1 MCWYISEKLNF
12 FCSLFIKWYRVSG
25 WSFFVKYFFFI
36 LNFFSHNEY
45 IQRVYFFNI
54 NRFYVIYMLS
64 YLTTCETDTI
74 KHTEILFHVVIH
86 MILYN
91 ISIVCFKFINKLISI
106 YFKIWN
112 INIFFELYNVRIDS
126 IFLIMFD
133 VINLKWTYAASDIHL
148 LTCIIDFDSQVI
160 KYLISSSI
168 SIT

>member
-1 MCWYISEKLNF
+1 MIPSKWVEL
-12 FCSLFIKWYRVSG
+12 FCEV
-25 WSFFVKYFFFI
+25 FFFI

-112 INIFFELYNVRIDS
+112 INIFFFELYNVRIDS

-133 VINLKWTYAASDIHL
+133 VINLK
-148 LTCIIDFDSQVI
+148 
-160 KYLISSSI
+160 
-168 SIT
+168 